1 MPLRVVLYVLARD
14 REERS
19 DMVGPWQSVLFW
31 ADVGIRP
38 YGCAEQENPVVGTG
52 LPDGPAKTAPL

>member
-1 MPLRVVLYVLARD
+1 MDDYGMPLRMVLYVLARD

-38 YGCAEQENPVVGTG
+38 YGCAEQET
-52 LPDGPAKTAPL
+52 LL